1 MIAVAWQF
9 SGLSPADMSSRIVTN
24 HERMLTTSVNDIEHI
39 ESQSLQGIGI
49 IKIYFKPGTDIRIAT
64 SKVTSA
70 PQTVLRQMPPGIT
83 PPLILNYN
91 ASPVPILQLGLSS
104 KGLSEQQLF
113 DNAVNQVRPPLGNI
127 PAIAIPYPSG
137 GRQRTVPNQRGLC
150 RGPPF
155 GSDDRAQKRRD
166 LHAVDR
172 R

>member
-24 HERMLTTSVNDIEHI
+24 HERMLTTSVNDIEYI

-49 IKIYFKPGTDIRIAT
+49 IKIYFQPGTDIRIAT
-64 SKVTSA
+64 SQVTSA
-70 PQTVLRQMPPGIT
+70 SQTALRQMSPEIT
-83 PPLILNYN
+83 SPLILNYN
-91 ASPVPILQLGLSS
+91 ASTMPILQLALSG
-104 KGLSEQQLF
+104 KGLSEQHFF

-150 RGPPF
+150 RGPQF
-155 GSDDRAQKRRD
+155 GSDDGAEERRD